1 MPEGNQD
8 GHELHE
14 RVGVVGNVDPVV
26 AEDVAHNVDRDS
38 TGLVVFDIVLHPV
51 NGPEVI
57 QGKPHKAEVGPA
69 GTSHLKDFVSFFI
82 VSKEKVSRNYSN
94 AKGKYT

>member
-14 RVGVVGNVDPVV
+14 RVGVVGKVDPVV
-26 AEDVAHNVDRDS
+26 AKDVAHNVDGDS

-57 QGKPHKAEVGPA
+57 QSKPHKAEVGSA
-69 GTSHLKDFVSFFI
+69 GSSHLKVFVFFCRI
-82 VSKEKVSRNYSN
+82 
-94 AKGKYT
+94 